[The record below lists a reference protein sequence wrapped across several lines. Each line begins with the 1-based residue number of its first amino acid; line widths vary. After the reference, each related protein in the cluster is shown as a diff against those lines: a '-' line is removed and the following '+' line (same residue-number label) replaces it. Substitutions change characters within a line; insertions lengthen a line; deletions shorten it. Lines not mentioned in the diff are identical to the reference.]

1 VQAAEPPLGERKAR
15 MSRRFLSIGECMVEM
30 ASIGG
35 DTFRQGFAGDSFNT
49 AWYARRALPADWD
62 VDYFTTLGDD
72 AVSGR
77 MLRFMQD
84 QGIGIG
90 HIHRLAGRAPGLY
103 MIELENGERSFTYWR
118 DTSAA
123 RSLADDA
130 GALFAALAQ
139 ADAIYVS
146 GITLAILA
154 PDRRRTL
161 LDGLGRAKAA
171 GKMVG
176 FDSNIRMRLWPNP
189 HDLRAAIKDAARVAT
204 ISLPTIPDESDLF
217 GETSAEEVWSRYN
230 EYGCNEVVV
239 RAGGGPAHVV
249 WGGKVVAVAPNEV
262 VAPVDTTGAGDSFNG
277 TYLAARLTGES
288 PEAAAR
294 KAHAVAGK
302 VIRHYGALV
311 DPS

>member
-1 VQAAEPPLGERKAR
+1 MGERKAR

-30 ASIGG
+30 ASTGG

-49 AWYARRALPADWD
+49 AWYARRALPSDWQ
-62 VDYFTTLGDD
+62 VDYYTTLGDD

-204 ISLPTIPDESDLF
+204 ISLPTIPDESELF
-217 GETSAEEVWSRYN
+217 GETSAEEVLSRYN

-294 KAHAVAGK
+294 MAHAVAGK

>member
-1 VQAAEPPLGERKAR
+1 MGERKAR

-30 ASIGG
+30 ASTGG

-84 QGIGIG
+84 QGIGTG
-90 HIHRLAGRAPGLY
+90 HIRRLAGRAPGLY

-130 GALFAALAQ
+130 GALSAALAQ

-176 FDSNIRMRLWPNP
+176 FDSNIRMRLWSNTD
-189 HDLRAAIKDAARVAT
+189 DLRAAIEDAARVAT

-217 GETSAEEVWSRYN
+217 GEATAKEVSTRY
-230 EYGCNEVVV
+230 EQYGCQEVVV
-239 RAGGGPAHVV
+239 RSGGGPALVV
-249 WGGKVVAVAPNEV
+249 QGGKAIAVAPTQV

-294 KAHAVAGK
+294 RAHAVAGK

-311 DPS
+311 DPA